1 MNEFKF
7 RVFDQNDNS
16 IVWAGSGRREASSN
30 FENAVQ
36 AIRAAGLH
44 TYLTLQEL
52 KAGSYH
58 TLKGKVI

>member
-1 MNEFKF
+1 MHDFRF
-7 RVFDQNDNS
+7 RVFDQNDSS
-16 IVWAGSGRREASSN
+16 IIWAGSGKREASSN

-36 AIRAAGLH
+36 AFRAAGLH

>member
-1 MNEFKF
+1 MDDFRF
-7 RVFDQNDNS
+7 RVFDQNDQS
-16 IVWAGSGRREASSN
+16 IVWAGSGKREASGN

-36 AIRAAGLH
+36 AIRAAGIH

-58 TLKGKVI
+58 TIKAKVI